1 MKTQA
6 YLEEINQLTVS
17 QKREI
22 NQAKTKAM
30 FINFT
35 DKYQCSSILTLKGDT
50 IELVNSIQIHGVT
63 VSNDL
68 SWHENTAILLKKKGK
83 SKNATTQS
91 SMECW
96 LQYLRNGS
104 FMETVLPQY
113 S

>member
-1 MKTQA
+1 
-6 YLEEINQLTVS
+6 
-17 QKREI
+17 
-22 NQAKTKAM
+22 M

-35 DKYQCSSILTLKGDT
+35 EKYRCSSRLTLKGET
-50 IELVNSIQIHGVT
+50 IELVNSMKILGVT

-68 SWHENTAILLKKKGK
+68 SWHENTAILIKKGK

-91 SMECW
+91 SMEFW